1 MCTITGVARVA
12 FPPFFLRDFLSFSH
26 GFACPNPWLS
36 RRRDVS
42 RSVVSHIWTGC
53 LKIPTFL
60 PFVFKKSPLFETPE
74 SQFWGCLRRF
84 FDQIQWIWGCLR
96 RFSTQIQQISVCLVA
111 AGCFLRET
119 LPSNSLVCVCVLM
132 YNIMIHDLK
141 SQLQSTWFFVKIST
155 NYCVLIRKT
164 WNLKSSTNG
173 VICYS
178 PKLTLIADTIVKK
191 SWDFKTCAGTFSKT
205 HPALRENI

>member
-1 MCTITGVARVA
+1 MDWV
-12 FPPFFLRDFLSFSH
+12 FKNPHFLTF
-26 GFACPNPWLS
+26 
-36 RRRDVS
+36 
-42 RSVVSHIWTGC
+42 C
-53 LKIPTFL
+53 LQKIPTFWDTWVPILRL
-60 PFVFKKSPLFETPE
+60 PAALFWSNPVNL
-74 SQFWGCLRRF
+74 GLP
-84 FDQIQWIWGCLR
+84 
-96 RFSTQIQQISVCLVA
+96 A
-111 AGCFLRET
+111 ALFY
-119 LPSNSLVCVCVLM
+119 SNTTNFGYVLM
-132 YNIMIHDLK
+132 YNNIIMIHDLK

-191 SWDFKTCAGTFSKT
+191 SGDFKTCAGTFSKT